1 MFVKK
6 LLDVF
11 GGHVPLVPPPGSAP
25 VYSQTGLDMTME
37 IYIYTQLQSNV
48 TAGHNLKL
56 ANTRCLYDLRK
67 YAFTIRV
74 VNVWI
79 EPQIQ

>member
-1 MFVKK
+1 
-6 LLDVF
+6 
-11 GGHVPLVPPPGSAP
+11 
-25 VYSQTGLDMTME
+25 MTME